1 MVLCALRI
9 SSLFFFCI
17 FSNLD
22 YCIGRYPRSSFANL
36 WPRFSHLSTY
46 HFSTGKCDLN
56 FCSLL
61 CRLLQITF
69 VSAYLIWILLQSSS
83 SSWMLHI
90 FKWGI
95 CEIWDFRIGEVDSQC
110 KGGGTPCYIPVGG
123 FIDGCYLWS
132 KILWMQ
138 FAGTSWHELNYIR
151 QAVGFLV
158 KLIFFSDKKK
168 CGFFFV
174 GELSFNWFVFYAIF
188 NFILGYTPEKKEII
202 GWNQAGSMPGTL
214 ISGFGFRFCSF

>member
-1 MVLCALRI
+1 MSIFISYNLTIVLLGTLILHSQTCDSGFLIYQPITFQQVIVILISVLC
-9 SSLFFFCI
+9 CI
-17 FSNLD
+17 
-22 YCIGRYPRSSFANL
+22 
-36 WPRFSHLSTY
+36 TY
-46 HFSTGKCDLN
+46 R
-56 FCSLL
+56 
-61 CRLLQITF
+61 RLLLF
-69 VSAYLIWILLQSSS
+69 SAYLIWILLQSSS

-110 KGGGTPCYIPVGG
+110 DGGGTPCYIIVGC

-158 KLIFFSDKKK
+158 KTHL
-168 CGFFFV
+168 
-174 GELSFNWFVFYAIF
+174 LW
-188 NFILGYTPEKKEII
+188 
-202 GWNQAGSMPGTL
+202 
-214 ISGFGFRFCSF
+214 